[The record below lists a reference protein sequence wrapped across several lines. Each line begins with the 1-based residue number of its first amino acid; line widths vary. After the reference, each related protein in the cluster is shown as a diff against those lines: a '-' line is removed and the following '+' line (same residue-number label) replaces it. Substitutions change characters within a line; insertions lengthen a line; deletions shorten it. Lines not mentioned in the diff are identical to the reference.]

1 MRDDAPAA
9 AVGPAAEGP
18 AADVGGESSLD
29 VRGVMRHLPHRY
41 PMLLVDRIE
50 ALEPG
55 VSAQGVKCVTANE
68 PFMAGHFPDFPIM
81 PGVLIVDALAQLA
94 GVMLRTRAGGTV
106 AGGPRSDER
115 PGVLAAIQRM
125 RFFRPVLPGDR
136 LELRVRLVK
145 TFGGVHQ
152 VQAEARV
159 GGETAAAG
167 ELLLAS

>member
-1 MRDDAPAA
+1 MLVGAFCASAASAATSSALKSASLDYITSRSPGGGPVPAA
-9 AVGPAAEGP
+9 RPDASWWR
-18 AADVGGESSLD
+18 AD
-29 VRGVMRHLPHRY
+29 
-41 PMLLVDRIE
+41 
-50 ALEPG
+50 
-55 VSAQGVKCVTANE
+55 SA
-68 PFMAGHFPDFPIM
+68 
-81 PGVLIVDALAQLA
+81 
-94 GVMLRTRAGGTV
+94 RSAGGTV